1 MSLLQIPSIMYKDY
15 DIDKDLNN
23 NQLMISK
30 IQEETLKKLINIALI
45 LILIAIYI
53 FYKNVDFGEVRW
65 DNKNVHYVKAKVLE
79 VLEED
84 LSKKYNYLNV
94 GSQKLKVKI
103 LEGKEAGEEKIID
116 NTLFNTSS
124 ILAKKG
130 TRIILLIDSPEGV
143 EPYYTVYN
151 YDRSIAIAIYIALFI
166 LLLYAVGKKNGL
178 KSALALIISIYI
190 IALYMLP
197 SIYIG
202 RPIILVTLV
211 TILLASIYSA
221 VIIFGYSLIGLVN
234 IISIVISFIIV
245 AVLSYLVLIT
255 AHLTGFVDPN
265 AEGLF
270 YIVEKTGMQLQYLFF
285 AGITIS
291 TYGAAKDVSVS
302 ISSALLEIKT
312 LNKKLGANDLFKS
325 GMNIG
330 KDIIATM
337 VDTLIF
343 AFIGSSLTTVLSLMS
358 YGVQFNQLISSNF
371 FSMELANGL
380 IATSVVVMMVPI
392 SAYISSIVYNIEDK
406 SRVRKFLTR

>member
-1 MSLLQIPSIMYKDY
+1 
-15 DIDKDLNN
+15 
-23 NQLMISK
+23 MISK

-65 DNKNVHYVKAKVLE
+65 DNKNVHYVRAKVLE

-84 LSKKYNYLNV
+84 LSEKYDYISV
-94 GSQKLKVKI
+94 GSQKLRVKI

-166 LLLYAVGKKNGL
+166 LLLYAVGRKNGL

-202 RPIILVTLV
+202 KSVILVTLV

-221 VIIFGYSLIGLVN
+221 VVIFGYSLIGLVN
-234 IISIVISFIIV
+234 IISTLISFVII
-245 AVLSYLVLIT
+245 AALSYLVSLT
-255 AHLTGFVDPN
+255 SHLSGFVDPN

-285 AGITIS
+285 AGIAIS

-312 LNKKLGANDLFKS
+312 LNKKMGSKDLFKS

-343 AFIGSSLTTVLSLMS
+343 AFIGSSITTVLSLMS

-371 FSMELANGL
+371 FSLELANGL
-380 IATSVVVMMVPI
+380 VATSVVVMMVPI
-392 SAYISSIVYNIEDK
+392 SAYISSLVYNLKEK
-406 SRVRKFLTR
+406 NLARRFLK

>member
-1 MSLLQIPSIMYKDY
+1 
-15 DIDKDLNN
+15 
-23 NQLMISK
+23 MIT
-30 IQEETLKKLINIALI
+30 IILEETLKKLINVTLVI
-45 LILIAIYI
+45 ILIAIYI
-53 FYKNVDFGEVRW
+53 FYRRVDFGDVRW
-65 DNKNVHYVKAKVLE
+65 DTKDVHYVKAEVLE

-84 LSKKYNYLNV
+84 LSEKYNYLKL

-103 LEGKEAGEEKIID
+103 LEGKEAGKEKIID

-124 ILAKKG
+124 ILAKSG
-130 TRIILLIDSPEGV
+130 IRIILLINSPEGV

-151 YDRSIAIAIYIALFI
+151 YDRSIAIAIYIGLFI

-211 TILLASIYSA
+211 TILLASLYSA

-234 IISIVISFIIV
+234 IISILISFILV
-245 AVLSYLVLIT
+245 AVLSYLVSLT
-255 AHLTGFVDPN
+255 SHLSGFVDPN

-285 AGITIS
+285 AGIAIS

-312 LNKKLGANDLFKS
+312 LNKKMGSKDLFKS

-392 SAYISSIVYNIEDK
+392 SAYISSLVYNAEDK
-406 SRVRKFLTR
+406 SMLRKFLTK

>member
-1 MSLLQIPSIMYKDY
+1 
-15 DIDKDLNN
+15 
-23 NQLMISK
+23 MIT
-30 IQEETLKKLINIALI
+30 IILEETLKKLINVTLVI
-45 LILIAIYI
+45 ILIAIYI
-53 FYKNVDFGEVRW
+53 FYRRVDFGDVRW
-65 DNKNVHYVKAKVLE
+65 DTKDVHYVKAEVLE

-84 LSKKYNYLNV
+84 LSEKYNYLKL

-103 LEGKEAGEEKIID
+103 LEGKEAGKEKIID

-124 ILAKKG
+124 ILAKSG
-130 TRIILLIDSPEGV
+130 IRIILLINSPEGV

-151 YDRSIAIAIYIALFI
+151 YDRSIAIAIYIGLFI

-211 TILLASIYSA
+211 TILLASLYSA

-234 IISIVISFIIV
+234 IISILISFILV
-245 AVLSYLVLIT
+245 AVLSYLVSLT
-255 AHLTGFVDPN
+255 SHLSGFVDPN

-285 AGITIS
+285 AGIAIS

-312 LNKKLGANDLFKS
+312 LNKKMGSKDLFKS

-392 SAYISSIVYNIEDK
+392 SAYISSLVYNVEDK
-406 SRVRKFLTR
+406 SMLRKFLTK

>member
-1 MSLLQIPSIMYKDY
+1 M
-15 DIDKDLNN
+15 
-23 NQLMISK
+23 
-30 IQEETLKKLINIALI
+30 KKLINVALI

-103 LEGKEAGEEKIID
+103 LEGKEAGKEKIID

-124 ILAKKG
+124 ILAKSG

-151 YDRSIAIAIYIALFI
+151 YDRSIVIAIYIALFI

-234 IISIVISFIIV
+234 IISILISFIIV
-245 AVLSYLVLIT
+245 AVLSYLVSLT
-255 AHLTGFVDPN
+255 SHLSGFVDPN

-285 AGITIS
+285 AGIAIS

-312 LNKKLGANDLFKS
+312 LNKNMGSKDLFKS

-406 SRVRKFLTR
+406 SMIRKFLTK

>member
-1 MSLLQIPSIMYKDY
+1 M
-15 DIDKDLNN
+15 
-23 NQLMISK
+23 
-30 IQEETLKKLINIALI
+30 KKLINVALVII
-45 LILIAIYI
+45 LVAIYI
-53 FYKNVDFGEVRW
+53 FYRRVDFGEVRW
-65 DNKNVHYVKAKVLE
+65 DTKDVHYVRAKVLE

-84 LSKKYNYLNV
+84 LSEKYNYLKL

-103 LEGKEAGEEKIID
+103 LEGKEAGKEKIID

-124 ILAKKG
+124 ILAKSG

-151 YDRSIAIAIYIALFI
+151 YDRSIAIAIYIGLFI

-202 RPIILVTLV
+202 RPIVIVTLV
-211 TILLASIYSA
+211 TILLASLYSA

-234 IISIVISFIIV
+234 IISILISFIIV
-245 AVLSYLVLIT
+245 AVLSYLVSLT
-255 AHLTGFVDPN
+255 SHLSGFVDPN

-285 AGITIS
+285 AGIAIS

-312 LNKKLGANDLFKS
+312 LNKKMGSKDLFKS

-392 SAYISSIVYNIEDK
+392 SAYISSLVYNVEDK
-406 SRVRKFLTR
+406 SMIRKFLTK

>member
-1 MSLLQIPSIMYKDY
+1 M
-15 DIDKDLNN
+15 
-23 NQLMISK
+23 
-30 IQEETLKKLINIALI
+30 KKLINVTLVI
-45 LILIAIYI
+45 ILIAIYI
-53 FYKNVDFGEVRW
+53 FYRRVDFGDVRW
-65 DNKNVHYVKAKVLE
+65 DTKDVHYVKAEVLE

-84 LSKKYNYLNV
+84 LSEKYNYLKL

-103 LEGKEAGEEKIID
+103 LEGKEAGKEKIID

-124 ILAKKG
+124 ILAKSG
-130 TRIILLIDSPEGV
+130 IRIILLINSPEGV

-151 YDRSIAIAIYIALFI
+151 YDRSIAIAIYIGLFI

-211 TILLASIYSA
+211 TILLASLYSA

-234 IISIVISFIIV
+234 IISILISFILV
-245 AVLSYLVLIT
+245 AVLSYLVSLT
-255 AHLTGFVDPN
+255 SHLSGFVDPN

-285 AGITIS
+285 AGIAIS

-312 LNKKLGANDLFKS
+312 LNKKMGSKDLFKS

-392 SAYISSIVYNIEDK
+392 SAYISSLVYNVEDK
-406 SRVRKFLTR
+406 SMLRKFLTK

>member
-1 MSLLQIPSIMYKDY
+1 MYKDY
-15 DIDKDLNN
+15 DIDKHLNN

-30 IQEETLKKLINIALI
+30 IQEETLKKLINVTLVI
-45 LILIAIYI
+45 ILIAIYI
-53 FYKNVDFGEVRW
+53 FYRRVDFGDVRW
-65 DNKNVHYVKAKVLE
+65 DTKDVHYVKAEVLE

-84 LSKKYNYLNV
+84 LSEKYNYLKL

-103 LEGKEAGEEKIID
+103 LEGKEAGKEKIID

-124 ILAKKG
+124 ILAKSG
-130 TRIILLIDSPEGV
+130 IRIILLINSPEGV

-151 YDRSIAIAIYIALFI
+151 YDRSIAIAIYIGLFI

-211 TILLASIYSA
+211 TILLASLYSA

-234 IISIVISFIIV
+234 IISILISFILV
-245 AVLSYLVLIT
+245 AVLSYLVSLT
-255 AHLTGFVDPN
+255 SHLSGFVDPN

-285 AGITIS
+285 AGIAIS

-312 LNKKLGANDLFKS
+312 LNKKMGSKDLFKS

-392 SAYISSIVYNIEDK
+392 SAYISSLVYNVEDK
-406 SRVRKFLTR
+406 SMLRKFLTK

>member
-1 MSLLQIPSIMYKDY
+1 M
-15 DIDKDLNN
+15 
-23 NQLMISK
+23 
-30 IQEETLKKLINIALI
+30 KKLINIALI

-94 GSQKLKVKI
+94 GSQKLRVKI
-103 LEGKEAGEEKIID
+103 LEGKEAGKEKIID

-124 ILAKKG
+124 ILAKSG

-151 YDRSIAIAIYIALFI
+151 YDRSIVIAIYIALFI

-234 IISIVISFIIV
+234 IISILISFIIV
-245 AVLSYLVLIT
+245 AVLSYLVSLT
-255 AHLTGFVDPN
+255 SHLSGFVDPN

-285 AGITIS
+285 AGIAIS

-312 LNKKLGANDLFKS
+312 LNKNMGSKDLFKS

-392 SAYISSIVYNIEDK
+392 SAYISSLVYNIEDK
-406 SRVRKFLTR
+406 SMIRKFLTK

>member
-1 MSLLQIPSIMYKDY
+1 M
-15 DIDKDLNN
+15 
-23 NQLMISK
+23 
-30 IQEETLKKLINIALI
+30 KKLINVALVII
-45 LILIAIYI
+45 LVAIYI
-53 FYKNVDFGEVRW
+53 FYRRVDFGEVRW
-65 DNKNVHYVKAKVLE
+65 DTKDVHYVKAKVLE

-103 LEGKEAGEEKIID
+103 LEGKEAGKEKIID

-151 YDRSIAIAIYIALFI
+151 YDRSIVIAIYIALFI

-211 TILLASIYSA
+211 TILLASLYSA

-234 IISIVISFIIV
+234 IISILISFIIV
-245 AVLSYLVLIT
+245 AVLSYLVSLT
-255 AHLTGFVDPN
+255 SHLSGFVDPN

-285 AGITIS
+285 AGIAIS

-312 LNKKLGANDLFKS
+312 LNKNMGSKDLFKS

-406 SRVRKFLTR
+406 SMIRKFLTK

>member
-1 MSLLQIPSIMYKDY
+1 MIEKSSI
-15 DIDKDLNN
+15 N
-23 NQLMISK
+23 NQLMIT
-30 IQEETLKKLINIALI
+30 IILEETLKKLINVTLVI
-45 LILIAIYI
+45 ILIAIYI
-53 FYKNVDFGEVRW
+53 FYRRVDFGDVRW
-65 DNKNVHYVKAKVLE
+65 DTKDVHYVKAEVLE

-84 LSKKYNYLNV
+84 LSEKYNYLKL

-103 LEGKEAGEEKIID
+103 LEGKEAGKEKIID

-124 ILAKKG
+124 ILAKSG
-130 TRIILLIDSPEGV
+130 IRIILLINSPEGV

-151 YDRSIAIAIYIALFI
+151 YDRSIAIAIYIGLFI

-211 TILLASIYSA
+211 TILLASLYSA

-234 IISIVISFIIV
+234 IISILISFILV
-245 AVLSYLVLIT
+245 AVLSYLVSLT
-255 AHLTGFVDPN
+255 SHLSGFVDPN

-285 AGITIS
+285 AGIAIS

-312 LNKKLGANDLFKS
+312 LNKKMGSKDLFKS

-392 SAYISSIVYNIEDK
+392 SAYISSLVYNVEDK
-406 SRVRKFLTR
+406 SMLRKFLTK

>member
-1 MSLLQIPSIMYKDY
+1 M
-15 DIDKDLNN
+15 
-23 NQLMISK
+23 
-30 IQEETLKKLINIALI
+30 KKLINIALI

-94 GSQKLKVKI
+94 GSQKLRVKI

-124 ILAKKG
+124 ILAKSG

-151 YDRSIAIAIYIALFI
+151 YDRSIVIAIYIALFI

-234 IISIVISFIIV
+234 IISILISFIIV
-245 AVLSYLVLIT
+245 AVLSYLVSLT
-255 AHLTGFVDPN
+255 SHLSGFVDPN

-285 AGITIS
+285 AGIAIS

-312 LNKKLGANDLFKS
+312 LNKNMGSKDLFKS

-406 SRVRKFLTR
+406 SMIRKFLIK

>member
-1 MSLLQIPSIMYKDY
+1 M
-15 DIDKDLNN
+15 
-23 NQLMISK
+23 
-30 IQEETLKKLINIALI
+30 KKLINVALI

-103 LEGKEAGEEKIID
+103 LEGKEAGKEKIID

-124 ILAKKG
+124 ILAKSG

-151 YDRSIAIAIYIALFI
+151 YDRSIVIAIYIALFI

-211 TILLASIYSA
+211 TILLASLYSA

-234 IISIVISFIIV
+234 IISILISFIIV
-245 AVLSYLVLIT
+245 AVLSYLVSLT
-255 AHLTGFVDPN
+255 SHLSGFVDPN

-285 AGITIS
+285 AGIAIS

-312 LNKKLGANDLFKS
+312 LNKNMGSKDLFKS

-406 SRVRKFLTR
+406 SMIRKFLTK

>member
-1 MSLLQIPSIMYKDY
+1 
-15 DIDKDLNN
+15 
-23 NQLMISK
+23 MIITK
-30 IQEETLKKLINIALI
+30 IQEDTLKKLINVALI

-103 LEGKEAGEEKIID
+103 LEGKEAGKEKIID

-124 ILAKKG
+124 ILAKSG

-151 YDRSIAIAIYIALFI
+151 YDRSIVIAIYIALFI

-234 IISIVISFIIV
+234 IISILISFIIV
-245 AVLSYLVLIT
+245 AVLSYLVSIT

-302 ISSALLEIKT
+302 ISSALLEIKN
-312 LNKKLGANDLFKS
+312 LNKNMGSKDLFKS

-392 SAYISSIVYNIEDK
+392 SAYISSLVYNIEDK
-406 SRVRKFLTR
+406 SMIRKFLTK

>member
-1 MSLLQIPSIMYKDY
+1 M
-15 DIDKDLNN
+15 
-23 NQLMISK
+23 
-30 IQEETLKKLINIALI
+30 KKLINVALI

-103 LEGKEAGEEKIID
+103 LEGKEAGKEKIID

-124 ILAKKG
+124 ILAKSG

-151 YDRSIAIAIYIALFI
+151 YDRSIVIAIYIAIFI

-234 IISIVISFIIV
+234 IISILISFIIV
-245 AVLSYLVLIT
+245 AVLSYLVSLT
-255 AHLTGFVDPN
+255 SHLSGFVDPN

-285 AGITIS
+285 AGIAIS

-312 LNKKLGANDLFKS
+312 LNKNMGSKDLFKS

-406 SRVRKFLTR
+406 SMIRKFLTK

>member
-15 DIDKDLNN
+15 DIDKHLNN

-94 GSQKLKVKI
+94 GSQKLRVKI
-103 LEGKEAGEEKIID
+103 LEGKEAGKEKIID

-124 ILAKKG
+124 ILAKSG

-151 YDRSIAIAIYIALFI
+151 YDRSIVIAIYIALFI

-234 IISIVISFIIV
+234 IISILISFIIV
-245 AVLSYLVLIT
+245 AVLSYLVSLT
-255 AHLTGFVDPN
+255 SHLSGFVDPN

-285 AGITIS
+285 AGIAIS

-312 LNKKLGANDLFKS
+312 LNKNMGSKDLFKS

-358 YGVQFNQLISSNF
+358 YGVQFNQLIISNF

-392 SAYISSIVYNIEDK
+392 SAYISSLVYNIEDK
-406 SRVRKFLTR
+406 SMIRKFLTK

>member
-1 MSLLQIPSIMYKDY
+1 MYKDY
-15 DIDKDLNN
+15 DIDKHLNN

-94 GSQKLKVKI
+94 GSQKLRVKI
-103 LEGKEAGEEKIID
+103 LEGKEAGKEKIID

-124 ILAKKG
+124 ILAKSG

-151 YDRSIAIAIYIALFI
+151 YDRSIVIAIYIALFI

-197 SIYIG
+197 SIYI
-202 RPIILVTLV
+202 
-211 TILLASIYSA
+211 
-221 VIIFGYSLIGLVN
+221 
-234 IISIVISFIIV
+234 
-245 AVLSYLVLIT
+245 
-255 AHLTGFVDPN
+255 
-265 AEGLF
+265 
-270 YIVEKTGMQLQYLFF
+270 
-285 AGITIS
+285 
-291 TYGAAKDVSVS
+291 
-302 ISSALLEIKT
+302 
-312 LNKKLGANDLFKS
+312 
-325 GMNIG
+325 
-330 KDIIATM
+330 
-337 VDTLIF
+337 
-343 AFIGSSLTTVLSLMS
+343 
-358 YGVQFNQLISSNF
+358 
-371 FSMELANGL
+371 
-380 IATSVVVMMVPI
+380 
-392 SAYISSIVYNIEDK
+392 
-406 SRVRKFLTR
+406 

>member
-1 MSLLQIPSIMYKDY
+1 MTEKSSI
-15 DIDKDLNN
+15 N
-23 NQLMISK
+23 NQLMIT
-30 IQEETLKKLINIALI
+30 IILEETLKKLINVTLVI
-45 LILIAIYI
+45 ILIAIYI
-53 FYKNVDFGEVRW
+53 FYRRVDFGDVRW
-65 DNKNVHYVKAKVLE
+65 DTKDVHYVKAEVLE

-84 LSKKYNYLNV
+84 LSEKYNYLKL

-103 LEGKEAGEEKIID
+103 LEGKEAGKEKIID

-124 ILAKKG
+124 ILAKSG
-130 TRIILLIDSPEGV
+130 IRIILLINSPEGV

-151 YDRSIAIAIYIALFI
+151 YDRSIAIAIYIGLFI

-211 TILLASIYSA
+211 TILLASLYSA

-234 IISIVISFIIV
+234 IISILISFILV
-245 AVLSYLVLIT
+245 AVLSYLVSLT
-255 AHLTGFVDPN
+255 SHLSGFVDPN

-285 AGITIS
+285 AGIAIS

-312 LNKKLGANDLFKS
+312 LNKKMGSKDLFKS

-392 SAYISSIVYNIEDK
+392 SAYISSLVYNVEDK
-406 SRVRKFLTR
+406 SMLRKFLTK